1 VGFDQQREGVTALP
15 DAPAQAPV
23 PDAPSF
29 GALQQGAGNAL
40 TTVALTGMTV
50 ARQETAAPP
59 APPPP
64 ADGAAPPADAA
75 AAAGDRE
82 KIEKALKD
90 GDTDEMEEVWGGFG
104 DNLPAVAS
112 ANLDLWDRCR
122 AEGADLEELPAVE
135 KLRQKLRADV
145 IRIAYNNLNRN
156 EDLVAAE
163 MERYGL
169 SKERDVPQATSA
181 KPIAAD
187 VIPKDKAREAQLP
200 ETKAAAK
207 FLLALEHK
215 QNGLRSVVV
224 GKGAQPFDP
233 GAKPVED
240 FDIGGKSSW
249 EFVKAGWDQCEE
261 MRARVLALNPAL
273 FAAMQSDDLL
283 GFAEAD
289 PEQHP
294 EAMQQ
299 RIRTHMMV
307 VLNNIKVAR
316 GNIESGSCDYRSLS
330 PILATLRGGAGGSTV
345 PWNQPF
351 YSWVMRNDVKDHE
364 DTQWW
369 VQLGLT
375 AASMALLIAAE
386 FATFGGATFLL
397 LTGAGVGISA
407 MQASQKQ
414 DQFNMLAAAQRA
426 QVDPATGLV
435 LKDQVDEAE
444 REAFMAKL
452 DVILNVGMTGFGA
465 GMRALQAEKAAA
477 GVAGHGA
484 PARGPKVTAPDEIA
498 DVPTVTG
505 DRPVPAVP
513 GEVPVAAPGS
523 PAAPTWTIDDVL
535 AKARRTGEG
544 SAAITLVKKHKIP
557 IVTGPGNYAQ
567 FRASENT
574 VFLGTDMSVDQAS
587 INFAHEINHAE
598 KKILNIR
605 PDPTKVSRQDFIA
618 AKVAEEAEGQAKAI
632 RHQFESQWLDPNF
645 KGVAAGDKAYSD
657 AFIEAVQRARAA
669 DPDAPEMLL
678 KLRGQKAGEQALIKE
693 FMEGRLATA
702 SSGGTV
708 TYPEKFGSLWDR
720 ANGAAAAAP

>member
-1 VGFDQQREGVTALP
+1 VGFDQQREGGTVLP
-15 DAPAQAPV
+15 EAPMQAPPTNV
-23 PDAPSF
+23 PAF

-40 TTVALTGMTV
+40 VTAALTGMTV
-50 ARQETAAPP
+50 ARQPVAA
-59 APPPP
+59 PPP
-64 ADGAAPPADAA
+64 ADGAAAPPDGAPA
-75 AAAGDRE
+75 AAAGERE
-82 KIEKALKD
+82 KIEQALKD
-90 GDTDEMEEVWGGFG
+90 GDSDEMEKVWGSFG

-122 AEGADLEELPAVE
+122 QEGADLEELPAVE
-135 KLRQKLRADV
+135 KLRQKLKADV
-145 IRIAYNNLNRN
+145 IRIAYNNLNKN

-169 SKERDVPQATSA
+169 SKDRDVPQASSA
-181 KPIAAD
+181 KPLAD
-187 VIPKDKAREAQLP
+187 GVVPKDKEREAQLQ

-207 FLLALEHK
+207 FLLALELK
-215 QNGLRSVVV
+215 QNSLKSVVV
-224 GKGAQPFDP
+224 GKGTQPFDP
-233 GAKPVED
+233 GTRPVLD
-240 FDIGGKSSW
+240 FDIGGKTSW
-249 EFVKAGWDQCEE
+249 EFVKAGWDECEE

-273 FAAMQSDDLL
+273 FAAMQSNDLL

-316 GNIESGSCDYRSLS
+316 GNIESGGCDYRSLS

-345 PWNQPF
+345 AWNQPF

-369 VQLGLT
+369 AQLGLT

-386 FATFGGATFLL
+386 FATFGGATFLI

-414 DQFNMLAAAQRA
+414 DDFKMLAAAQRA
-426 QVDPATGLV
+426 QVDPTTGLV
-435 LKDQVDEAE
+435 LRDQVDEAE

-465 GMRALQAEKAAA
+465 GMRALQAERAAA

-484 PARGPKVTAPDEIA
+484 PGRGPRVTAPDEIA
-498 DVPTVTG
+498 DVPAVTG

-513 GEVPVAAPGS
+513 GHAPAPG
-523 PAAPTWTIDDVL
+523 APTQPAWTVDDVL
-535 AKARRTGEG
+535 AKARQTGEG
-544 SAAITLVKKHKIP
+544 ASAITLVKKHKIP

-598 KKILNIR
+598 KKILNLR
-605 PDPTKVSRQDFIA
+605 PDPTTVSRENFIS

-645 KGVAAGDKAYSD
+645 KGVAAGDKAYSE
-657 AFIEAVQRARAA
+657 AFIDAVQKARAA

-702 SSGGTV
+702 SSGGRQ
-708 TYPEKFGSLWDR
+708 TYPEKFGAFWDR
-720 ANGAAAAAP
+720 ANGRAAATP